1 MCSLGKVSKYSSQQT
16 VGSNT
21 IPVPGEKGWAHVAR
35 TFHNTRNQHKHEQ
48 KHASKTQVQHQAGS
62 KNGLGACNGHLHK
75 GVLYELC
82 YKSGIH
88 WQSEKPFFVGKK
100 NIAKKKS
107 SWFSLGPSPI
117 SSHLLSG
124 RWRALP
130 GLSAFSTAFFNSS
143 TNNTWREPFEVIG
156 VTTASERLGILTV
169 YITYIFIYRIYIYIY
184 PIYIYILTIYI

>member
-1 MCSLGKVSKYSSQQT
+1 MIHTNRRRIEFWPFFSLSLTDKNMCSLGKVSKYSSQQT

-75 GVLYELC
+75 GVLYELW

-100 NIAKKKS
+100 KTSQKKS
-107 SWFSLGPSPI
+107 QVGFLWALLPSPPIFSLDAEELSRASPPSPRLSLTLQRTTPDESPLR
-117 SSHLLSG
+117 SSEWPKHQSD
-124 RWRALP
+124 W
-130 GLSAFSTAFFNSS
+130 
-143 TNNTWREPFEVIG
+143 
-156 VTTASERLGILTV
+156 V
-169 YITYIFIYRIYIYIY
+169 Y
-184 PIYIYILTIYI
+184 